1 MSQEKHVMEIFQ
13 RLPADKQSQAI
24 DFLEWLEAK
33 IQNQKPAQTVQRVG
47 SMKGLVE
54 YISEDFDAPLE
65 DFAEYME

>member
-1 MSQEKHVMEIFQ
+1 MSQEKHAMEIFQ

-33 IQNQKPAQTVQRVG
+33 NQKPAQTVQRVG